1 MHLHKFVS
9 LQDKWHRSWLF
20 WEALWGLGASSK
32 AFSFSA
38 SSSRSLSG
46 KTLLLD
52 SIHCIVVEHLNLKP
66 SPTLYT
72 AFDHSPLAPLAW
84 VASFLP
90 PPSPVNLPQ
99 APQSLFPSCCLFLS
113 QCRLLLF
120 VSFGTSWAAGV
131 CCSQLQMALKCGTTL
146 FLAGTVSVFTGA
158 VNADHLPPGHHS
170 WMPGV
175 TVPVCRPLPQATTT
189 F

>member
-1 MHLHKFVS
+1 MGRPLKHFLFPQV
-9 LQDKWHRSWLF
+9 LQDHF
-20 WEALWGLGASSK
+20 PEN
-32 AFSFSA
+32 
-38 SSSRSLSG
+38 
-46 KTLLLD
+46 TLLLD

-99 APQSLFPSCCLFLS
+99 SPQSLFPSSCLFLS
-113 QCRLLLF
+113 HCRLLLF